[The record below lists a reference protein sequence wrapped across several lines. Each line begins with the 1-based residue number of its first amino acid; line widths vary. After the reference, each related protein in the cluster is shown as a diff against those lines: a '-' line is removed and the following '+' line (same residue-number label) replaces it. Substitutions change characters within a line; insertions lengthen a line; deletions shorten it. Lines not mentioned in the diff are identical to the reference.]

1 MSSEPASPDDP
12 EQLREQIEQTREEL
26 GQTAE
31 QLVAKTD
38 VKARAQAKVT
48 DLTQHAKDT
57 TSRVRRQA
65 AAQADNARSQLVTG
79 RDQLQSQTPDA
90 LKQAAAKG
98 MEGARKYRTHL
109 IIAVGVLVAAAVV
122 VRVWKRR

>member
-1 MSSEPASPDDP
+1 MSSGPASPDDP
-12 EQLREQIEQTREEL
+12 EQLRAQIEQTREEL

-65 AAQADNARSQLVTG
+65 AAQAGNARSQLVTG
-79 RDQLQSQTPDA
+79 RDQLQTQTPDA
-90 LKQAAAKG
+90 LKQATTKG
-98 MEGARKYRTHL
+98 IEGARKYRTQL
-109 IIAVGVLVAAAVV
+109 IIAVGVLVAVSVV